1 MTSRPSTVRGHI
13 VAIGGAEDKTSELA
27 ILKRVFELAPEDS
40 HEVSVI
46 ATASS
51 IPDQLL
57 PSYEAAFKRLGASQ
71 VHALDIQDRQQAAE
85 AEVVRLIQ
93 RSGVIFFTGG
103 DQLRLTTVLGG
114 SATLRAVRERLRAG
128 AVVAGTSAGAAAM
141 PSTMIYNGAAS
152 DALRKGAVN
161 MTFGL
166 GFVRGM
172 VIDSHFLERGRFTR
186 LMEVGASNPEQ
197 LGVGLGED
205 AAVIIHP
212 DRILETIGP
221 GHVII
226 IDSRDLASSNIAE
239 LEMGAPV
246 AVENM
251 ILHAMVSGH
260 GYDVDARRY
269 LVAEELEAV
278 LARRR
283 QE

>member
-1 MTSRPSTVRGHI
+1 MASRTPTVCGHI

-27 ILKRVFELAPEDS
+27 ILRRVFALAPQGND
-40 HEVSVI
+40 EVAVI

-51 IPDQLL
+51 IPEQLL

-71 VHALDIQDRQQAAE
+71 VHALDIQDRQQAADTDN
-85 AEVVRLIQ
+85 VLRIQ

-114 SATLRAVRERLRAG
+114 SDTLRAVRERLREG

-141 PSTMIYNGAAS
+141 PSTMIYNGAAA

-212 DRILETIGP
+212 GRILETIGP

-269 LVAEELEAV
+269 LVAEELEAA
-278 LARRR
+278 LAGRR

>member
-1 MTSRPSTVRGHI
+1 MASRTPTVCGHI

-27 ILKRVFELAPEDS
+27 ILRRVFALAPQGND
-40 HEVSVI
+40 EVAVI

-51 IPDQLL
+51 IPEQLL
-57 PSYEAAFKRLGASQ
+57 PSYEAAFKRLGASR
-71 VHALDIQDRQQAAE
+71 VHALNIQDRQQAADTDNML
-85 AEVVRLIQ
+85 RIQ

-114 SATLRAVRERLRAG
+114 SDTLRAVRERLREG

-141 PSTMIYNGAAS
+141 PSTMIYNGAAA

-212 DRILETIGP
+212 GRILETIGP